1 MMSVFLDMI
10 IPLVSLFAFLFMHA
24 LLVMGETGL
33 ISVRYGKLARADLEA
48 LRKHRGIARVL
59 SEGDRAG
66 GALRFGKVLCLL
78 ALGMQVCI
86 LALGFS
92 VQGEGLSWVSLF
104 LAGLPIV
111 FLFYVVGYY
120 LPQAL
125 ALRCPVVTLR
135 LSAPLLV
142 SLKLLLLPLRFL
154 SIKEFIFKRIG
165 VDGVA
170 PDPMDMAVQ
179 LRALGLNN
187 TRLSPVVCSIV
198 SRSIQMQDLVV
209 HDVLLPRNE
218 VVIYDLNEDL
228 ATNLG
233 RMKGAGHTRY
243 PLCRGDLDDCLGIIH
258 IKDIFRS
265 KTGELAMEPDVLMR
279 PTGSFL
285 LETPLEEALQRMLRT
300 KFHMG
305 LVYDSFGG
313 ALGVVTLERILEE
326 LVGDIQDEFDS
337 EEERI
342 EALREPGCYQI
353 SGLAPMHDVEMRLG
367 LETGNDEVSTF
378 GGFVTGELGRIPKAG
393 EQLTVHGLQIEIV
406 RVDERRIL
414 TTRVRLLSGVGD

>member
-1 MMSVFLDMI
+1 MFL
-10 IPLVSLFAFLFMHA
+10 PVVSLLVLLLLHA
-24 LLVMGETGL
+24 LFVMGETSL
-33 ISVRYGKLARADLEA
+33 ISVRYGKLARTELEE
-48 LRKHRGIARVL
+48 LRKRSWLERVI

-66 GALRFGKVLCLL
+66 TALRFGKALCLFV
-78 ALGMQVCI
+78 LGMQACY
-86 LALGFS
+86 LAL
-92 VQGEGLSWVSLF
+92 VLCVPEGGIGWVAL
-104 LAGLPIV
+104 LLLGLLV
-111 FLFYVVGYY
+111 FVLFYGVGNC

-125 ALRCPVVTLR
+125 ALRSPVWALR
-135 LSAPLLV
+135 LSAPMLV
-142 SLKLLLLPLRFL
+142 FLKLLLLPIRVLPV
-154 SIKEFIFKRIG
+154 KEFMFKRMG
-165 VDGVA
+165 VDEVA
-170 PDPMDMAVQ
+170 PEPLDMAVQ
-179 LRALGLNN
+179 LRALGFDN
-187 TRLSPVVCSIV
+187 TMLSPVVRSIV

-218 VVIYDLNEDL
+218 VVIYDLNEDF
-228 ATNLG
+228 ATNLR

-265 KTGELAMEPDVLMR
+265 ENGELSMDPDVLMR
-279 PTGSFL
+279 PTGNFL

-337 EEERI
+337 EEDRI
-342 EALREPGCYQI
+342 EALGETGYYRI
-353 SGLAPMHDVEMRLG
+353 SGLAPMHDVETRLG
-367 LETGNDEVSTF
+367 LEIGNDEVSTF
-378 GGFVTGELGRIPKAG
+378 GGCITGELGRIPKAG
-393 EQLTVHGLQIEIV
+393 EQLSVHGLQIEIV

-414 TTRVRLLSGVGD
+414 TTRVRVIEVPSD

>member
-1 MMSVFLDMI
+1 M
-10 IPLVSLFAFLFMHA
+10 LVSLAMILPVVSLFILLLLHA
-24 LLVMGETGL
+24 LFVMGETSL
-33 ISVRYGKLARADLEA
+33 ISIRYGKLARAELEE
-48 LRKHRGIARVL
+48 LRKRRWMDRVL

-66 GALRFGKVLCLL
+66 TVLRFGKVLCLFV
-78 ALGMQVCI
+78 LGMQACF
-86 LALGFS
+86 LALNVCGHD
-92 VQGEGLSWVSLF
+92 EGISWVV
-104 LAGLPIV
+104 GLLLGLLV
-111 FLFYVVGYY
+111 LVLFYGVGNY

-125 ALRCPVVTLR
+125 ALRCPVGALR

-142 SLKLLLLPLRFL
+142 FLKLILFPFRFL
-154 SIKEFIFKRIG
+154 SVKEFMFKRMG
-165 VDGVA
+165 ADGVA
-170 PDPMDMAVQ
+170 PEPMDVAVQ
-179 LRALGLNN
+179 LRALGFDN
-187 TRLSPVVCSIV
+187 TLLSPVVRSIV

-228 ATNLG
+228 ATNLS

-265 KTGELAMEPDVLMR
+265 ETGELAMEPDVLMR
-279 PTGSFL
+279 PTGNFL

-337 EEERI
+337 EEDRI
-342 EALREPGCYQI
+342 EALGEPGHYQI
-353 SGLAPMHDVEMRLG
+353 SGLAPMHDVETRLG
-367 LETGNDEVSTF
+367 IEIGNDEVSTF
-378 GGFVTGELGRIPKAG
+378 GGFITGELGRIPEAG
-393 EQLTVHGLQIEIV
+393 EQLSVHGLQIEIV

-414 TTRVRLLSGVGD
+414 ATRVRVTNDAVSD